1 MSDQW
6 QEFAVYSD
14 AASAEVAA
22 GLLRSEGVP
31 VNVASDEPMP
41 GLIQGFRLMVPAEMM
56 HRARWVVSNAAFTDE
71 ELAFIRNRSLGL
83 RRSDGGVVTRMPNKR
98 LQLTLGNP
106 RAAEARRWAV
116 RRTTR

>member
-1 MSDQW
+1 MNSAHVGPHEDTHLSDQW
-6 QEFAVYSD
+6 QEFAAYSD

-41 GLIQGFRLMVPAEMM
+41 GLIQGFRLMVPEEML

-71 ELAFIRNRSLGL
+71 ELAFIA
-83 RRSDGGVVTRMPNKR
+83 TAR
-98 LQLTLGNP
+98 LDSGEGTEG
-106 RAAEARRWAV
+106 
-116 RRTTR
+116 

>member
-1 MSDQW
+1 LSERW
-6 QEFAVYSD
+6 QEFAAYSD

-41 GLIQGFRLMVPAEMM
+41 GLIRGFRLLVPAEML

-71 ELAFIRNRSLGL
+71 ELTFFATARLGP
-83 RRSDGGVVTRMPNKR
+83 DGSTE
-98 LQLTLGNP
+98 Q
-106 RAAEARRWAV
+106 
-116 RRTTR
+116 

>member
-1 MSDQW
+1 LSEQW
-6 QEFAVYSD
+6 QEFAAYAD

-41 GLIQGFRLMVPAEMM
+41 GLIRGFRLMVPAEML

-71 ELAFIRNRSLGL
+71 ELAFFA
-83 RRSDGGVVTRMPNKR
+83 TAR
-98 LQLTLGNP
+98 LDSRGSTEQQ
-106 RAAEARRWAV
+106 
-116 RRTTR
+116 